1 MKRPIGV
8 SILAVFFVGLA
19 VGFLCNALG
28 CILAASDDT
37 ASEVTGLLGLVVAF
51 LLAALGLGL
60 WDLQEDARRAA
71 IALFA
76 VPSFFG
82 LVSAL
87 YQPASLGDR
96 IPGMMFL
103 LLVATPAAYL
113 MRPEVKGKF
122 DQLVI
127 VQLKSEC
134 SVKAR

>member
-19 VGFLCNALG
+19 VGFLCNAVG

-37 ASEVTGLLGLVVAF
+37 ASEVTGLLGLVIAF
-51 LLAALGLGL
+51 LLTALGLGL
-60 WDLQEDARRAA
+60 WDLEEDARRTA

-76 VPSFFG
+76 LPLFFG
-82 LVSAL
+82 ILGSVSTL
-87 YQPASLGDR
+87 YQPVALGDL

-103 LLVATPAAYL
+103 LLAATPAAYL
-113 MRPEVKGKF
+113 MRPKVKGAF

-127 VQLKSEC
+127 VQLEELVKS
-134 SVKAR
+134 